1 MILLYD
7 KKTITPAP
15 DRLIEPSGQE
25 YYPRSRLTART
36 LANAASSAQTW
47 REILAFHGDLASD
60 DYVRYV
66 HNYYRDCHTRYGA
79 AWYYF
84 DIVNV
89 LYAAAKLIQPKHYLE
104 VGVRRGRTVC
114 TVARAYPDVCI
125 HGFDLWVE
133 NYAGMDNP
141 GESFVRNELATH
153 RHRGY
158 AEFVSGDSKETVP
171 RYLREHNNILFDLIT
186 IDGDHTE
193 EGARIDLENTLPRL
207 APGGVL
213 VFDDVSHPELPHMLS
228 LWRKVTSR
236 YPALE
241 TFEFTDAGYGVAF
254 AINRGANRF

>member
-7 KKTITPAP
+7 KKRISSSSE
-15 DRLIEPSGQE
+15 RLIEPPVQK
-25 YYPRSRLTART
+25 YYPRSQLTART
-36 LANAASSAQTW
+36 LTNAACSTQTW

-66 HNYYRDCHTRYGA
+66 HNYYRECYQRYGA
-79 AWYYF
+79 SWYYF

-89 LYAAAKLIQPKHYLE
+89 LYAAAKLIQPRHYLE
-104 VGVRRGRTVC
+104 VGIRRGRTVC
-114 TVARAYPDVCI
+114 TVARACPDVCI

-141 GESFVRNELATH
+141 GERFVRSELAAH
-153 RHRGY
+153 QYRGL

-171 RYLREHNNILFDLIT
+171 HYLRENSNLLFDLIT
-186 IDGDHTE
+186 IDGDHRE
-193 EGARIDLENTLPRL
+193 SGAMIDLENTLPRL

-213 VFDDVSHPELPHMLS
+213 VFDDVSHPDLPHMLS

-241 TFEFTDAGYGVAF
+241 TFEYTDAGYGVAF
-254 AINRGANRF
+254 AINRGANKI